1 MRVIIA
7 DDSAL
12 LRESLAV
19 ALVQLGFEVV
29 GRVGDAEELLD
40 LVGAELP
47 DVAIVD
53 IRMPPTHQEEG
64 LEAAA
69 RISALYPNV
78 GILLLSQYVQTGY
91 ALRALT
97 ETSARVGYLL
107 KDRVTD
113 LDQLADA
120 LHLVAAGETVVDPE
134 IVRRLLAR
142 QRQAAS
148 VDSLT
153 RREREVLALMAE
165 GRTNNAIAD
174 RLAISV
180 RTVEA
185 HVASI
190 FLKLGLGAGDEE
202 IHPRVLAVLE
212 YLRQ

>member
-19 ALVQLGFEVV
+19 ALQHIGFDVV
-29 GRVGDAEELLD
+29 ARAGDAEELLS
-40 LVGAELP
+40 LVAAERP
-47 DVAIVD
+47 DVAVVD

-69 RISALYPNV
+69 RIHAAFPDV
-78 GILLLSQYVQTGY
+78 GVLLLSQFVQTGY

-97 ETSARVGYLL
+97 ETGARVGYLL

-120 LHLVAAGETVVDPE
+120 LRLVAAGETVVDPE
-134 IVRRLLAR
+134 IVRRLLTR
-142 QRQAAS
+142 QRGTHP

-153 RREREVLALMAE
+153 RREREVLSLMAQ
-165 GRTNNAIAD
+165 GRTNAAIAD
-174 RLAISV
+174 RLLVSV

-185 HVASI
+185 HVAAI
-190 FLKLGLGAGDEE
+190 FLKLGLAAGDEE
-202 IHPRVLAVLE
+202 TSPRVLAVLE

>member
-1 MRVIIA
+1 MIIA

-190 FLKLGLGAGDEE
+190 FLKLGLGPGDEE